1 MTHVEH
7 NPSVM
12 SPNHTPTDGTPAQQ
26 QLSLHTDLKNLV
38 CVSMQ
43 CNCIYIK
50 EGSQSTRIKSDIT
63 LKLKKNSRY

>member
-43 CNCIYIK
+43 CNCIYT
-50 EGSQSTRIKSDIT
+50 EEDPNQF
-63 LKLKKNSRY
+63 